1 MSTSLNY
8 HVKRDTYRCCDDA
21 ELAAISIAMKA
32 VFNNTA
38 NNKGS
43 ITLTG
48 DAGIVDYSLFW
59 HLAYLSL
66 GDCTLAQQALCRIGP
81 CTAV

>member
-8 HVKRDTYRCCDDA
+8 HLKRDTYRCYDDA

-32 VFNNTA
+32 VFNSTA

-48 DAGIVDYSLFW
+48 DAVVDVVVDEENKQRRKEVKYHHTSAKLTRV
-59 HLAYLSL
+59 LLP
-66 GDCTLAQQALCRIGP
+66 QP
-81 CTAV
+81 